1 MDVLCNRWEC
11 KGFRQMFT
19 RNEDLKRHLK
29 EERCTGR
36 KTKIICSGGKLKRI
50 LNSFEKVFY
59 GGDTKFSYTACQWIE
74 VQTIET
80 GNHIH
85 HKMCGH
91 GGERMVTVWVLNDKV
106 KKEPVSFLV
115 HGFEPET
122 NTVYQFHG
130 CHWHGHTCL
139 KDRTTRQQ
147 KRYKDMCQMD
157 RLIKNNG
164 RDTKYNLVSTW
175 ECEEPVLK
183 KVRFEKKLTPYPHL
197 KCMILRHY
205 CHRLMNTLQTT

>member
-1 MDVLCNRWEC
+1 MVGTQNLVISPVNGLRHSPWKQVNTFITRAHGEGLGFEWQRQKNAGIFLGRW
-11 KGFRQMFT
+11 
-19 RNEDLKRHLK
+19 
-29 EERCTGR
+29 
-36 KTKIICSGGKLKRI
+36 I
-50 LNSFEKVFY
+50 
-59 GGDTKFSYTACQWIE
+59 
-74 VQTIET
+74 
-80 GNHIH
+80 
-85 HKMCGH
+85 
-91 GGERMVTVWVLNDKV
+91 
-106 KKEPVSFLV
+106 
-115 HGFEPET
+115 EPET

-147 KRYKDMCQMD
+147 KRYKDTCQMD